1 MLCYCLVVVC
11 DMWLLWMEKKKV
23 LRAVAKF
30 VDNNTNG
37 ARNRR
42 KGLEIA

>member
-1 MLCYCLVVVC
+1 
-11 DMWLLWMEKKKV
+11 MEKKKV
-23 LRAVAKF
+23 LRADAKS

-37 ARNRR
+37 VRNRR